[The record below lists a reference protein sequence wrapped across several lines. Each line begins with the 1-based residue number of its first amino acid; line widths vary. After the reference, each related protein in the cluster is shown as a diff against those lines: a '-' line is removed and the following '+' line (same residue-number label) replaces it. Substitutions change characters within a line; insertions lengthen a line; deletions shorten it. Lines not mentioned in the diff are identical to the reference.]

1 MKAHHGW
8 NVIKTVAGTID
19 ADTARLQEQREKET
33 SVLEQRLK
41 VAESHSNVLQKS
53 LDSFKADLISER
65 NTHDVEI
72 KKLKNSHTAVLKK
85 EQLQLVAL
93 EKTLQS
99 AEMEMQVKLESAV
112 NEASQISQKEQKEQ
126 AEQAEAITKSTLAE
140 LDMCQRELFAD
151 REKWSAEKKELDD
164 AIRSAKTDHEENV
177 QSISASFQAQ
187 IKGGDGQATE
197 SNRLMEELQ
206 EQKGL
211 VTKFKSS
218 VTKLEKSSSKQKK
231 EQEEKTKKINK
242 LTSDLKSSEDGVS
255 SSKKEIAVLQ
265 KEINVLNSANSELRT
280 QIEGPKKDISV
291 DLTVELSSAKSDLL
305 KLQEVIT
312 ERERAL
318 ESASGLLAEAQERQ
332 SSYESAEQRM
342 SDNILSLEKSVK
354 EKDEAFD
361 SFRTQTRDAQVISE
375 QSAIALAGASTKE
388 SELLLQ
394 LKEKSLRI
402 TNFQEEGT
410 KLAKRQNEME
420 KLVRQTKSEYKS
432 KDAEIE
438 RLKASQTALEATV
451 VELRANIKK
460 TVGES
465 SEAAKNAATLQAV
478 SLASVEKLDK
488 LECELN
494 TKKDELLSTKKSLDA
509 SWVESKE
516 LKRQCAELKAE
527 MGDMTKQL
535 GDNTNKVE
543 LTQSSIRDTENRE
556 NVLRATNSQLQ
567 DSLQRHMSESSAR
580 EERLRE
586 ELGETRKRWQD
597 AVTSR
602 EALSAEMTTSAA
614 PLLQQISSLQDLLRS
629 KSEGWN
635 TVESSLSERA
645 IKAEGACEVSG
656 HKREIAEERASSLQL
671 QLDNLA
677 IKYVI

>member
-1 MKAHHGW
+1 M
-8 NVIKTVAGTID
+8 IKTVAGTID
-19 ADTARLQEQREKET
+19 ADTACLQEQREKET

-164 AIRSAKTDHEENV
+164 AIRSAKTDNEENV

>member
-19 ADTARLQEQREKET
+19 ADTVRLQEQREKET

>member
-1 MKAHHGW
+1 M
-8 NVIKTVAGTID
+8 IKTVAGTID

>member
-1 MKAHHGW
+1 M
-8 NVIKTVAGTID
+8 IKTVAGTID
-19 ADTARLQEQREKET
+19 ADTVRLQEQREKET